1 MSGPATAEVEHV
13 VLLDDLGRA
22 IGRARK
28 ADVHGPDTPLHL
40 AFSCY
45 VFDTEQ
51 RLLLTQRA
59 WHKVT
64 WPGVWT
70 NTCCGHPAPGEPFVE
85 AVRRRTQQELGLV
98 LDDLRLLLPE
108 FRYRVA
114 MADGT
119 VENELC
125 PVFVASTAGPVRAD
139 PAEVAAHRWEPWAA
153 WRDDVLAG
161 RADVSPWSVL
171 QVGALPAEPYAAP
184 AADPARLPPAA
195 RGVEV
200 RAGLELRPATE
211 EDVDF
216 LTDLVL
222 DVTRAQGRFPAD
234 ADEDEYRAGF
244 AAWTR
249 EQVAGELP
257 GSTTYVLRRDD
268 ARVGRLRLVRTAG
281 GDRARRDPAAARR
294 AGPRTRHGADPVPPG
309 GGSARHARRRAGQ
322 PPRASAL
329 RATGVRPRRPGRP
342 RPPAALGAARRLSHG
357 LATPAARS
365 SRAGTASTSWRARP
379 TSRSRVVPG
388 SRAPATATPRS
399 PAAGATNINHHRQSG
414 SPQKAVQHVTA
425 L

>member
-1 MSGPATAEVEHV
+1 MSGPVTAEVEHV

-22 IGRARK
+22 VGRARK

-85 AVRRRTQQELGLV
+85 AVRRRTQEELGLV

-153 WRDDVLAG
+153 WRDDVVAG

-222 DVTRAQGRFPAD
+222 EVTRDQGRFPAD
-234 ADEDEYRAGF
+234 ADEGEYRAGF

-249 EQVAGELP
+249 EQLAGELP
-257 GSTTYVLRRDD
+257 GSTTYVLRRGDE
-268 ARVGRLRLVRTAG
+268 RVGRLRLVRTEEQTELAG
-281 GDRARRDPAAARR
+281 IQLRPDAQGRGLGTALVRSLQEEGRPVTLGVERDNPRARALYARLGFALVGQDDRD
-294 AGPRTRHGADPVPPG
+294 HL
-309 GGSARHARRRAGQ
+309 
-322 PPRASAL
+322 L
-329 RATGVRPRRPGRP
+329 RWE
-342 RPPAALGAARRLSHG
+342 PPAG
-357 LATPAARS
+357 
-365 SRAGTASTSWRARP
+365 
-379 TSRSRVVPG
+379 
-388 SRAPATATPRS
+388 
-399 PAAGATNINHHRQSG
+399 
-414 SPQKAVQHVTA
+414 
-425 L
+425 